1 MLDLLEVLRNAV
13 LITGLVLIMMLM
25 IEYCNIGSHG
35 SLFARLKSSGINQVL
50 IGTLLGLVPG
60 CIGGF
65 AAVSLF
71 THKLLSFGALTAM
84 MIASS
89 GDEAF
94 VMLATMPLK
103 ALLLFA
109 ILGALAIVTGLVCD
123 RYLFKEQNF
132 AFCPDGYEIHKEH
145 DSSIASPF
153 RLSSYKD
160 ALRRPSRER
169 LLLLAGIALF
179 VVALLSGF
187 AGHDHAGH
195 DHAGHDHAVHQ
206 EAALHQEVAHN
217 LELHEEVEHNHELH
231 EEAEHNHT
239 LHEEAAHNHT
249 LHGHATHQESLQ
261 EIIEERHLS
270 TFTLHLLD
278 EEWMNCLF
286 AIMSIV
292 TLLFTAT
299 AKEHFI
305 KEHLWHHV
313 IKRHLLSIFLWTLGG
328 LAVCKI
334 GVQYLNIEEW
344 VSSNMI
350 FVILLAVAVGIIPE
364 SGPHLVFVT
373 LYLNGIVPFSVL
385 LANSISQDGHT
396 ALPLLAS
403 SRKTFLKAKAVNIII
418 GAVVGILL
426 YLSGL

>member
-195 DHAGHDHAVHQ
+195 DHA
-206 EAALHQEVAHN
+206 EHQEVA
-217 LELHEEVEHNHELH
+217 
-231 EEAEHNHT
+231 
-239 LHEEAAHNHT
+239 LHEEAAHNHA
-249 LHGHATHQESLQ
+249 LHEHAAHQESLQ

-350 FVILLAVAVGIIPE
+350 FVILLAVAIGIIPE

-403 SRKTFLKAKAVNIII
+403 SRKTFLKAKAVNIVI
-418 GAVVGILL
+418 GAVLGILL

>member
-195 DHAGHDHAVHQ
+195 DHAVHQ
-206 EAALHQEVAHN
+206 EAALHQEVA
-217 LELHEEVEHNHELH
+217 LHEDAMLH
-231 EEAEHNHT
+231 Q
-239 LHEEAAHNHT
+239 EAAHNHA

-328 LAVCKI
+328 LAVCQI

>member
-195 DHAGHDHAVHQ
+195 DHAAHQ
-206 EAALHQEVAHN
+206 EAALHQEVA
-217 LELHEEVEHNHELH
+217 LH
-231 EEAEHNHT
+231 EEAM
-239 LHEEAAHNHT
+239 LHQEAAHNHT

-328 LAVCKI
+328 LAVCQI

-350 FVILLAVAVGIIPE
+350 FVILLAVAIGIIPE

-403 SRKTFLKAKAVNIII
+403 SRKTFLKAKAVNIVI
-418 GAVVGILL
+418 GAVLGILL

>member
-195 DHAGHDHAVHQ
+195 DHAGHNHAVHQ
-206 EAALHQEVAHN
+206 EVALHQEA
-217 LELHEEVEHNHELH
+217 EHNHELH
-231 EEAEHNHT
+231 EEA
-239 LHEEAAHNHT
+239 AHNHA

-328 LAVCKI
+328 LAVCQI

>member
-195 DHAGHDHAVHQ
+195 DHAGHDHAAHQ
-206 EAALHQEVAHN
+206 EAALHQEVA
-217 LELHEEVEHNHELH
+217 LHEEAMLH
-231 EEAEHNHT
+231 QEAEHNHD
-239 LHEEAAHNHT
+239 LHEEAAHNHA
-249 LHGHATHQESLQ
+249 LHEHVAHQESLQ

-328 LAVCKI
+328 LAVCQI

-426 YLSGL
+426 YLSGS

>member
-206 EAALHQEVAHN
+206 EVALHQEVAHN
-217 LELHEEVEHNHELH
+217 HTLHEEVEHNHALH
-231 EEAEHNHT
+231 EH
-239 LHEEAAHNHT
+239 AA
-249 LHGHATHQESLQ
+249 HQESLQ

-328 LAVCKI
+328 LAVCQI

>member
-195 DHAGHDHAVHQ
+195 DHAVHQ
-206 EAALHQEVAHN
+206 EAALHQEVA
-217 LELHEEVEHNHELH
+217 LHEEAMLHQEAAHNHELH
-231 EEAEHNHT
+231 EEA
-239 LHEEAAHNHT
+239 AHNHA

-350 FVILLAVAVGIIPE
+350 FVILLAVAIGIIPE

>member
-195 DHAGHDHAVHQ
+195 NHAGHDHAVHQ
-206 EAALHQEVAHN
+206 EAALHQEVA
-217 LELHEEVEHNHELH
+217 LHEDAMLH
-231 EEAEHNHT
+231 QEAEHNHD
-239 LHEEAAHNHT
+239 LHEEAAHNRE

-328 LAVCKI
+328 LAVCQI

>member
-1 MLDLLEVLRNAV
+1 MVEIVEVLRNTV

-35 SLFARLKSSGINQVL
+35 SFFAKLKASRVNQVF
-50 IGTLLGLVPG
+50 IGTLLGLIPG

-71 THKLLSFGALTAM
+71 THRIISFGALTAM

-94 VMLATMPLK
+94 VLLATMPLK

-109 ILGALAIVTGLVCD
+109 ILAVIAILTGLLCD
-123 RYLFKEQNF
+123 KFLFRSSNF
-132 AFCPDGYEIHKEH
+132 AFCPDEYELHDEH
-145 DSSIASPF
+145 DSSVASPF
-153 RLSSYKD
+153 RLSSYRE

-169 LLLLAGIALF
+169 ILLLAGIALF
-179 VVALLSGF
+179 IVAVLGGF

-195 DHAGHDHAVHQ
+195 DHAGH
-206 EAALHQEVAHN
+206 
-217 LELHEEVEHNHELH
+217 EHGL
-231 EEAEHNHT
+231 HNHT
-239 LHEEAAHNHT
+239 ECCSTECT
-249 LHGHATHQESLQ
+249 TCGESN
-261 EIIEERHLS
+261 LS
-270 TFTLHLLD
+270 TFTLKLLD
-278 EEWMNCLF
+278 EEWMNTLF
-286 AIMSIV
+286 ALMSII
-292 TLLFTAT
+292 TLLLTAT

-313 IKRHLLSIFLWTLGG
+313 VKRHLLSISLWTFGG
-328 LAVCKI
+328 LMVCQI
-334 GVQYLNIEEW
+334 GVQYLHIEEW
-344 VSSNMI
+344 VNNNMI
-350 FVILLAVAVGIIPE
+350 VVILMAVAIGIIPE

-373 LYLNGIVPFSVL
+373 LFLNGIVPFSVL

-403 SRKTFLKAKAVNIII
+403 SRRTFLKAKLVNI
-418 GAVVGILL
+418 AVGTLVGIAVYLL
-426 YLSGL
+426 GF

>member
-195 DHAGHDHAVHQ
+195 DHAVHQ
-206 EAALHQEVAHN
+206 EAALHQEVA
-217 LELHEEVEHNHELH
+217 LHEEAMLHQEAAHNHELH
-231 EEAEHNHT
+231 EEV
-239 LHEEAAHNHT
+239 AHNHA

-328 LAVCKI
+328 LAVCQI

>member
-169 LLLLAGIALF
+169 LLLLAGIARF

-206 EAALHQEVAHN
+206 EAALHQEVA
-217 LELHEEVEHNHELH
+217 LHEEAEHNHELH
-231 EEAEHNHT
+231 EEA
-239 LHEEAAHNHT
+239 AHNHA

-350 FVILLAVAVGIIPE
+350 FVILLAVAIGIIPE

>member
-206 EAALHQEVAHN
+206 EAALHQEVA
-217 LELHEEVEHNHELH
+217 LHEDAMLHQEAEHNHDLH
-231 EEAEHNHT
+231 EEAEHNH
-239 LHEEAAHNHT
+239 A

>member
-94 VMLATMPLK
+94 VMLATMPLQ

-187 AGHDHAGH
+187 AGHDHAEH

-206 EAALHQEVAHN
+206 EAALHQEVALHEEAAHN
-217 LELHEEVEHNHELH
+217 HELHEEVEHNH
-231 EEAEHNHT
+231 A
-239 LHEEAAHNHT
+239 

-328 LAVCKI
+328 LAVCQI

-350 FVILLAVAVGIIPE
+350 FVILLAVAIGIIPE

-403 SRKTFLKAKAVNIII
+403 SRKTFLKAKAVNIVI

>member
-206 EAALHQEVAHN
+206 EAALHQEVA
-217 LELHEEVEHNHELH
+217 LH
-231 EEAEHNHT
+231 EEAM
-239 LHEEAAHNHT
+239 LHQEAAHNHT
-249 LHGHATHQESLQ
+249 LHEHVAHQESLQ

>member
-206 EAALHQEVAHN
+206 EAALHQEVA
-217 LELHEEVEHNHELH
+217 LHEEVAHNHELH
-231 EEAEHNHT
+231 ED
-239 LHEEAAHNHT
+239 AAHNHA

-328 LAVCKI
+328 LAVCQI

>member
-195 DHAGHDHAVHQ
+195 DHAVHQ
-206 EAALHQEVAHN
+206 EAALHEEAAHN
-217 LELHEEVEHNHELH
+217 HDMHEEAAHNHELH
-231 EEAEHNHT
+231 EEA
-239 LHEEAAHNHT
+239 AHNHA

-328 LAVCKI
+328 LAVCQI

>member
-195 DHAGHDHAVHQ
+195 DHAGHEH
-206 EAALHQEVAHN
+206 VA
-217 LELHEEVEHNHELH
+217 
-231 EEAEHNHT
+231 
-239 LHEEAAHNHT
+239 
-249 LHGHATHQESLQ
+249 HQESLQ

-328 LAVCKI
+328 LAVCQI

>member
-206 EAALHQEVAHN
+206 EVALHQEVA
-217 LELHEEVEHNHELH
+217 HNHELH
-231 EEAEHNHT
+231 EEAEHNHA

-249 LHGHATHQESLQ
+249 LHEHVAHQESLQ

-328 LAVCKI
+328 LAVCQI

>member
-1 MLDLLEVLRNAV
+1 MLDLLEVLCNAV

-206 EAALHQEVAHN
+206 EAALHQEVALHEEVAHN
-217 LELHEEVEHNHELH
+217 HELHEEVEHNQ
-231 EEAEHNHT
+231 A
-239 LHEEAAHNHT
+239 

-328 LAVCKI
+328 LAVCQI

>member
-94 VMLATMPLK
+94 VMLATMPLQ

-195 DHAGHDHAVHQ
+195 DHAVHQ
-206 EAALHQEVAHN
+206 EAALHQEVA
-217 LELHEEVEHNHELH
+217 LHEEAMLHQEAAHNHELH
-231 EEAEHNHT
+231 EEA
-239 LHEEAAHNHT
+239 AHNHA

-328 LAVCKI
+328 LAVCQI

>member
-195 DHAGHDHAVHQ
+195 DHSGHDHAVHQ
-206 EAALHQEVAHN
+206 EVVLHQ
-217 LELHEEVEHNHELH
+217 
-231 EEAEHNHT
+231 
-239 LHEEAAHNHT
+239 EAAHNHT
-249 LHGHATHQESLQ
+249 LHEHVAHQESLQ

-328 LAVCKI
+328 LAVCQI

-403 SRKTFLKAKAVNIII
+403 SRKTFLKAKAVNIVI
-418 GAVVGILL
+418 GAVLGILL

>member
-1 MLDLLEVLRNAV
+1 MLDLLEVLRNTV

-50 IGTLLGLVPG
+50 VGTLLGLVPG

-94 VMLATMPLK
+94 VMLATMPLQ

-123 RYLFKEQNF
+123 RYLFKAQNF

-195 DHAGHDHAVHQ
+195 DHAAHQ
-206 EAALHQEVAHN
+206 EAALHQEAAM
-217 LELHEEVEHNHELH
+217 HEEAAHNHELH
-231 EEAEHNHT
+231 EEV
-239 LHEEAAHNHT
+239 AHNHA
-249 LHGHATHQESLQ
+249 LHGDATHQESLQ

-328 LAVCKI
+328 LAVCQI

>member
-206 EAALHQEVAHN
+206 EAALHQEVA
-217 LELHEEVEHNHELH
+217 LHEEVEHNH
-231 EEAEHNHT
+231 T
-239 LHEEAAHNHT
+239 LHEHVA
-249 LHGHATHQESLQ
+249 HQESLQ

-328 LAVCKI
+328 LAVCQI

>member
-195 DHAGHDHAVHQ
+195 DHAVHDHAVHQ
-206 EAALHQEVAHN
+206 EAALHQEVA
-217 LELHEEVEHNHELH
+217 LHEDAMLH
-231 EEAEHNHT
+231 QEAEHNHN
-239 LHEEAAHNHT
+239 LHEEAAHNHA

-328 LAVCKI
+328 LAVCQI

>member
-206 EAALHQEVAHN
+206 EAALHQEVA
-217 LELHEEVEHNHELH
+217 LHEDAMLH
-231 EEAEHNHT
+231 Q
-239 LHEEAAHNHT
+239 EAAHNHA

-328 LAVCKI
+328 LAVCQI

-403 SRKTFLKAKAVNIII
+403 SRKTFLKAKAVNIVI

>member
-94 VMLATMPLK
+94 VMLATMPLQ

-195 DHAGHDHAVHQ
+195 NHAGHDHAVHQ
-206 EAALHQEVAHN
+206 EAALHQEVA
-217 LELHEEVEHNHELH
+217 LHQ
-231 EEAEHNHT
+231 EAEHNHD
-239 LHEEAAHNHT
+239 LHEEAAHNHA

-328 LAVCKI
+328 LAVCQI

>member
-206 EAALHQEVAHN
+206 EAALHQEVA
-217 LELHEEVEHNHELH
+217 LH
-231 EEAEHNHT
+231 EEAM
-239 LHEEAAHNHT
+239 LHQEAAHNHA
-249 LHGHATHQESLQ
+249 LHGHGTHQESLQ

-328 LAVCKI
+328 LAVGQI

>member
-206 EAALHQEVAHN
+206 E
-217 LELHEEVEHNHELH
+217 
-231 EEAEHNHT
+231 
-239 LHEEAAHNHT
+239 
-249 LHGHATHQESLQ
+249 SLQ

-305 KEHLWHHV
+305 KENLWHHV

-328 LAVCKI
+328 LAVCQI

>member
-195 DHAGHDHAVHQ
+195 DHAGHDHAAHQEAMLHQ

-217 LELHEEVEHNHELH
+217 
-231 EEAEHNHT
+231 HT
-239 LHEEAAHNHT
+239 LHEEAAHNHA

-328 LAVCKI
+328 LAVCQI

>member
-195 DHAGHDHAVHQ
+195 NHAGHDHAVHQ
-206 EAALHQEVAHN
+206 EAALH
-217 LELHEEVEHNHELH
+217 
-231 EEAEHNHT
+231 
-239 LHEEAAHNHT
+239 EEAAHNHA

-328 LAVCKI
+328 LAVCQI

>member
-206 EAALHQEVAHN
+206 EAALHEEAAHN
-217 LELHEEVEHNHELH
+217 HD
-231 EEAEHNHT
+231 
-239 LHEEAAHNHT
+239 LHEEAAHNHA

-305 KEHLWHHV
+305 KEHLRHHV

-328 LAVCKI
+328 LAVCQI

>member
-195 DHAGHDHAVHQ
+195 DHSGHDHAV
-206 EAALHQEVAHN
+206 
-217 LELHEEVEHNHELH
+217 
-231 EEAEHNHT
+231 
-239 LHEEAAHNHT
+239 
-249 LHGHATHQESLQ
+249 HQESLQ

-328 LAVCKI
+328 LAVCQI
-334 GVQYLNIEEW
+334 GVQYLNIDEW

>member
-206 EAALHQEVAHN
+206 EVALHEDAM
-217 LELHEEVEHNHELH
+217 LHQ
-231 EEAEHNHT
+231 EAEHNHD
-239 LHEEAAHNHT
+239 

-328 LAVCKI
+328 LAVCQI

>member
-206 EAALHQEVAHN
+206 EAALHQEAM
-217 LELHEEVEHNHELH
+217 LH
-231 EEAEHNHT
+231 EEAEHNHE

-249 LHGHATHQESLQ
+249 LHEHVAHQESLQ

-328 LAVCKI
+328 LAVCQI

>member
-1 MLDLLEVLRNAV
+1 MLDFLEVLRNAV

-206 EAALHQEVAHN
+206 EAALHQEVA
-217 LELHEEVEHNHELH
+217 
-231 EEAEHNHT
+231 
-239 LHEEAAHNHT
+239 LHEEAAHNHA

-328 LAVCKI
+328 LAVCQI

>member
-109 ILGALAIVTGLVCD
+109 ILGALAIATGLVCD

-195 DHAGHDHAVHQ
+195 DHAGHDHAAHQEAMLHQ
-206 EAALHQEVAHN
+206 EAA
-217 LELHEEVEHNHELH
+217 
-231 EEAEHNHT
+231 
-239 LHEEAAHNHT
+239 LHEEAAHNHA

-328 LAVCKI
+328 LAVCQI

>member
-195 DHAGHDHAVHQ
+195 DHAVHQ
-206 EAALHQEVAHN
+206 EAALHQEVA
-217 LELHEEVEHNHELH
+217 LHEDAMLH
-231 EEAEHNHT
+231 QEAEHNHD
-239 LHEEAAHNHT
+239 LHEEAAHNHA

-350 FVILLAVAVGIIPE
+350 FVILLAVAIGIIPE

>member
-195 DHAGHDHAVHQ
+195 DHA
-206 EAALHQEVAHN
+206 EHQEVA
-217 LELHEEVEHNHELH
+217 
-231 EEAEHNHT
+231 
-239 LHEEAAHNHT
+239 LHEEAAHNHA
-249 LHGHATHQESLQ
+249 LHEHATHQESLQ

-328 LAVCKI
+328 LAVCQI

-350 FVILLAVAVGIIPE
+350 FVILLAVAIGIIPE

>member
-195 DHAGHDHAVHQ
+195 DHAVHQ

-217 LELHEEVEHNHELH
+217 LELHEEVEHNH
-231 EEAEHNHT
+231 A
-239 LHEEAAHNHT
+239 

-328 LAVCKI
+328 LAVCQI

>member
-195 DHAGHDHAVHQ
+195 DHAGHDHAAHQEAMLHQ
-206 EAALHQEVAHN
+206 EAA
-217 LELHEEVEHNHELH
+217 HNHE
-231 EEAEHNHT
+231 

-249 LHGHATHQESLQ
+249 LHEHVAHQESLQ

-328 LAVCKI
+328 LAVCQI

-350 FVILLAVAVGIIPE
+350 FVILLAVAIGIIPE